1 MAKLT
6 EYPAA
11 TSFDSG
17 DILIKDGTNGTKK
30 ISVDNASVNFI
41 EIANQTVSS
50 SQIAELDDCV
60 LITNDTD
67 GVRKMLVS
75 DISGNA
81 HSRELTYSQYQALSN
96 AEKTNG
102 TTYYVTNDPNDS
114 SSGGGG
120 GSSENYSYTE
130 QAVGTW
136 VDGSTIYKKT
146 IDFGT
151 LPKSTTKEVEAGLTN
166 VGIVIKI
173 EGICYLPS
181 YFATLDSNNTSNY
194 MEWIFAYYKGTDK
207 IRCITD
213 YDRSDYRAYVTI
225 YYTKTTDTV

>member
-1 MAKLT
+1 MAKIT

-30 ISVDNASVNFI
+30 ISVDDASVNFI
-41 EIANQTVSS
+41 KIANQTVDSS
-50 SQIAELDDCV
+50 LIPTINDCV

-102 TTYYVTNDPNDS
+102 TTYYVTDDPNDS

-146 IDFGT
+146 IDFGA
-151 LPKSTTKEVEAGLTN
+151 LPDSTTKTVEAGLTN

-181 YFATLDSNNTSNY
+181 YFATLDSNNSPSSVG
-194 MEWIFAYYKGTDK
+194 WIFAYLKSTDE
-207 IRCITD
+207 IRCLTG
-213 YDRSDYRAYVTI
+213 YNRSDYRAYVTI
-225 YYTKTTDTV
+225 YYTKSTS